1 MNKRQNRPIFHQLR
15 QFLFW
20 FTICLRKLYSLVSV
34 KIFSCIDKKVENIM
48 RKLPLL
54 LISLLGL
61 GFSLS
66 SHADETRYVS
76 DELSTYVHSGPGNQ
90 YRIVGSL
97 NSGTAVTVISRN
109 TATGYV
115 QIKDDKDRT
124 VWLPENQLN
133 TKPSMRIRIPQMEK
147 EIQTLRDRLANI
159 DQSWNQRTIDMQNK
173 VSNSD
178 DIINGLKKENEQMK
192 TKLAVA
198 EKKLDFANQ
207 QLDDRQR
214 DIILQWFMYGGGVAG
229 AGLILGLILPHL
241 IPRRRKRN
249 DRWMN

>member
-1 MNKRQNRPIFHQLR
+1 MNKRQITLIFYQLR
-15 QFLFW
+15 LFSFW

-54 LISLLGL
+54 FLSLLGL
-61 GFSLS
+61 GVSLS
-66 SHADETRYVS
+66 SHAETRYVS

-97 NSGTAVTVISRN
+97 SSGATVTVLSRN
-109 TATGYV
+109 AATGYV

-124 VWLPENQLN
+124 VWLPENQLS
-133 TKPSMRIRIPQMEK
+133 TQPSMRTRIPAMEK
-147 EIQTLRDRLANI
+147 EIQTLRDKLANI

-178 DIINGLKKENEQMK
+178 EIINGLKKENEQMR
-192 TKLAVA
+192 TKLAIA

-229 AGLILGLILPHL
+229 AGLILGLILPHI